1 MGLEFEK
8 LKLTFKS
15 PTWIV
20 RSQGLNL
27 TKLAGIFSNGGT
39 CGLMR

>member
-1 MGLEFEK
+1 MGLGLEFS
-8 LKLTFKS
+8 KLTFKY

-20 RSQGLNL
+20 QPQGSNL